1 MDTPDRRSSRAFAD
15 ANDPEQTLND
25 LPLASSYTKP
35 EETDESQP
43 PEPTYPPV
51 WKQWLILM
59 TTSLAVLVDVMT
71 GSALF
76 VVLGHI
82 ARDIDLSGAEG
93 SWILTAY
100 FITFAAF
107 LMSAG
112 RLADLSSAGWVF
124 NIGIGIVAVLNLILS
139 FLSNP
144 IVFLVLRA
152 LQGIA
157 AAMTIPSSY
166 NITVRTFP
174 EGPRRNQ
181 AIAILGLVASVSYS
195 IGVIIGGLF
204 EQASWR
210 WLFRMISFMAVLAT
224 VASLAFVPKQR
235 ITKNVTVKDILLRM
249 DPVGLLLSITAII
262 MLVLALTSGPDYGWK
277 DARFAAALPVSMISF
292 VAFFIWEAMAKD
304 PKNVMLPA
312 GIWKTPTVKPLVFL
326 NLSPFLFWPTVSYGF
341 PAYWQDVLDRSA
353 LNSAVRLLPIG
364 FAAFAVSILIQ
375 VKPGVLTW
383 RRWPIFATTIL
394 GASTLLL
401 FIFSDGAD
409 GVKYWSYFVPA
420 SILGSAACQYAFI
433 AVQVF
438 VITSVPPE
446 QAGVVGGLM
455 SVIIQLGV
463 AIGLA
468 VQAACL
474 THVEG
479 LSTPWKDYARG
490 YWAVFG
496 WMMVSVVISLP
507 WMLYELKKA
516 GRLGV
521 SQSAETKKSVP
532 VHF

>member
-1 MDTPDRRSSRAFAD
+1 MDTPDRRSSRTFAD
-15 ANDPEQTLND
+15 ANDPEKSLND
-25 LPLASSYTKP
+25 LPLTPSYTK
-35 EETDESQP
+35 ETEESQP
-43 PEPTYPPV
+43 LEQTYPAV
-51 WKQWLILM
+51 WKQWLILLTM
-59 TTSLAVLVDVMT
+59 SLAVLIDVMS

-76 VVLGHI
+76 VVLAET
-82 ARDIDLSGAEG
+82 ARDISLSGAEV

-100 FITFAAF
+100 VITFASF
-107 LMSAG
+107 QLSAG
-112 RLADLSSAGWVF
+112 RLADLWSAGWVF
-124 NIGIGIVAVLNLILS
+124 IIGIGMVAVLNLVLS

-224 VASLAFVPKQR
+224 VASLAFVPKER

-249 DPVGLLLSITAII
+249 DPIGLLLSVTAII

-292 VAFFIWEAMAKD
+292 VAFFVWEAMAKD
-304 PKNVMLPA
+304 SKNVMLPA

-326 NLSPFLFWPTVSYGF
+326 NLSPFLFWPTLSYGF
-341 PAYWQDVLDRSA
+341 PAYWQEVLDRSGI
-353 LNSAVRLLPIG
+353 NSAVRLLPIG
-364 FAAFAVSILIQ
+364 IAAFAVSILIQ
-375 VKPGVLTW
+375 VVPGVLTW
-383 RRWPIFATTIL
+383 RRWPIFA
-394 GASTLLL
+394 AMTLAAGTMLL

-409 GVKYWSYFVPA
+409 EVKYWSYFVPA
-420 SILGSAACQYAFI
+420 AILGSASCQYAFI
-433 AVQVF
+433 SVQVF

-496 WMMVSVVISLP
+496 WMIGSVVICGLA
-507 WMLYELKKA
+507 MLYELKRA
-516 GRLGV
+516 GKLGV
-521 SQSAETKKSVP
+521 SQSADTKKSVP